1 MRLEKADK
9 RGQEGGL
16 TDVFPELIRPD
27 SGQIEETLRQIR
39 FPERCG

>member
-1 MRLEKADK
+1 MRLEETDQRRQKGGFADISSK
-9 RGQEGGL
+9 
-16 TDVFPELIRPD
+16 FIRPD